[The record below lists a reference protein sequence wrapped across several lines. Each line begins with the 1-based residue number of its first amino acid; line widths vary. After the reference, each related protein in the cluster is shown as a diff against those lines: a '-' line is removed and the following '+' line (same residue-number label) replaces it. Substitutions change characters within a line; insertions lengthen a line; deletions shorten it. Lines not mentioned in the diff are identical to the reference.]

1 MISVLYV
8 DDEAPLLDLA
18 RIFMEKTGDFRV
30 FTSTS
35 AKEALESASITSCDA
50 IVSDYQMP
58 EMDGI
63 GFLKEVRSRFGD
75 IPFILFTGRG
85 REEVVIAAINNGA
98 DFYLQ
103 KGGEPKAQFA
113 ELTHK
118 VRQAVRRRQAE
129 ISLRESEQRYRDVVE
144 TQTEFISRFLP
155 DGTHVFVNEAYCR
168 HFGKTRDEIVG
179 HTFTPPIPEEDKE
192 LVRRY
197 FQSFS
202 PENPV
207 ANIEHRVIMPDG
219 SIRWH
224 WWNDHA
230 IFNTNGRIVEFQ
242 SVGKDITD
250 RKQFEE
256 NLKRSEN
263 LYRTIFST
271 TGAASIITA
280 PDTTVLLANQGWEN
294 LTGVPRA
301 DQENKLS
308 WTVFFNK
315 DDVEMMVRYHHARR
329 EDQSLAPLVYE
340 IRLIDV
346 KGICHHCMV
355 HVHMI
360 PGTKNSVASLVDITD
375 LKNAEN
381 ALQMSEER
389 YRSIINDQTEM
400 ICRFRPDG
408 IVTFMNDSYRQYF
421 HFGSSTADIEG
432 KNIEDL
438 ILKGPYQRVDDFLHG
453 LTPEMPIRE
462 MDIPVRNRA
471 GEPEWQHWSVKAFFD
486 SSGTPVEYQ
495 VVGRDITE
503 QRRYSAALS
512 DSESRLRSIIDMT
525 TDSISLVD
533 EEGRVIEWNPGSERI
548 SGIRKEDAL
557 GRHLW
562 DLTYSMV
569 PRDSRTEDRRAAIER
584 SIRTMF
590 TTGEPVFKDPMI
602 IEAERPDGSRIFTRQ
617 VIFPIK
623 TAKGYR
629 IASIAHDI
637 SDEHRAAAAIKESE
651 AKYRE
656 LADLLPMMVFELD
669 LEFRVTYANRN
680 ALSTLGFT
688 EKDLMEGI
696 RAIDFIDK
704 ADQRRVRENVQ
715 KSLHGIPTESQEYT
729 GLRKD
734 GTRFPVL
741 IYSSPIF
748 RHGKPIGFRGVIVD
762 ITEWKHLGNRLRE
775 SEQRFRGIAERSS
788 DLIFILGQSMSPT
801 YVSPSARSIVGY
813 DPGELTGKSPEF
825 AMATIFQRSGPE
837 LMNAVNATMDGRT
850 VENVEI
856 QLTKKEGEPV
866 YVSVHAVP
874 VMNEGVLEGVQ
885 VTMRDITAAKNAEIA
900 LRESEAKY
908 RLLADNVHDMI
919 WTADPGMTLTY
930 ISPSVLALRGY
941 SVDEAMAQPLSE
953 ALTPES
959 LQVLERSR
967 YEALKAVQEGRPAP
981 KHQYLEL
988 EFLCKD
994 GSTVWTETV
1003 ITPAFDREGILTGV
1017 VGVTRDISW
1026 RRKAELALRES
1037 EQKFSTVFRSSP
1049 VSLTLVSAKDGIC
1062 VDVNDAFVRESGYS
1076 REDVIGRIASE
1087 IGLFADPSEADQVF
1101 SLLKNHGQVKNLEI
1115 RFRTKSG
1122 ETQTCLFSASVLQ
1135 MGNDMFVL
1143 SGVENITPRK
1153 SMENALRLAN
1163 RQLNLLGGITR
1174 HDILNKVSIILGYV
1188 EIAKEEVSEPSILDY
1203 LKKVESATRAI
1214 QSQID
1219 FTRMYKDLGTRQ
1231 PQWIALASAMPYHHV
1246 PSHISLKVDVE
1257 GIDLNADP
1265 MLEKVFYNLL
1275 DNSIRH
1281 GERVTEISVSAHM
1294 AGHDLALVWEDN
1306 GIGIPAD
1313 EKEKIFE
1320 RGYGKNSGLG
1330 MFLVREILS
1339 LTGITIQEKGEPGK
1353 GVRFEMIVPR
1363 GGFRCSRG
1371 LP

>member
-8 DDEAPLLDLA
+8 DDESPLLDLA

-30 FTSTS
+30 ITSTS
-35 AKEALESASITSCDA
+35 AREALESAPITSCDA
-50 IVSDYQMP
+50 IISDYQMP
-58 EMDGI
+58 DMDGI

-103 KGGEPKAQFA
+103 KGGDPKTQFA

-118 VRQAVRRRQAE
+118 VRHAVRRRQAE
-129 ISLRESEQRYRDVVE
+129 ISLKESEKRYRDVVE

-155 DGTHVFVNEAYCR
+155 DGTHVFANEAYCR
-168 HFGKTRDEIVG
+168 HYGKTRDEIVG

-230 IFNTNGRIVEFQ
+230 IFDTNGRIVEFQ

-250 RKQFEE
+250 RKLVEE
-256 NLKRSEN
+256 DLKRSEN

-280 PDTTVLLANQGWEN
+280 PDTTILLANQGWEN
-294 LTGVPRA
+294 LTGIRRA

-329 EDQSLAPLVYE
+329 QDPALAPPVYE
-340 IRLIDV
+340 SRLIDV

-381 ALQMSEER
+381 ALHRSEER
-389 YRSIINDQTEM
+389 YRSIINDQAEM
-400 ICRFRPDG
+400 ICRFKPDG
-408 IVTFMNDSYRQYF
+408 TVTFANDSYIQYF
-421 HFGSSTADIEG
+421 HFGSSPADIEG
-432 KNIEDL
+432 KNIEYL
-438 ILKGPYQRVDDFLHG
+438 MLTGSYQIVDDLLHG
-453 LTPEMPIRE
+453 LTPEASIRE
-462 MDIPVRNRA
+462 MDIPIKS
-471 GEPEWQHWSVKAFFD
+471 GDGKQGWQHWSVRAFFD
-486 SSGTPVEYQ
+486 STGTPVEYQ

-503 QRRYSAALS
+503 QKLSSAALS
-512 DSESRLRSIIDMT
+512 DSESRLRSIIEVT
-525 TDSISLVD
+525 TDSITLVD
-533 EEGRVIEWNPGSERI
+533 EEGRILEWNPGAERI
-548 SGIRKEDAL
+548 SGIRREDAI
-557 GRHLW
+557 GRYLW
-562 DLTYSMV
+562 DLTSSMV
-569 PRDSRTEDRRAAIER
+569 PRESRTEERREAIER
-584 SIRTMF
+584 STRKML
-590 TTGEPVFKDPMI
+590 TTGEPVFKEPMI

-617 VIFPIK
+617 IIFPIK
-623 TAKGYR
+623 TGKGYR
-629 IASIAHDI
+629 IGSIAHDI
-637 SDEHRAAAAIKESE
+637 SNEQRSAAAVKESE
-651 AKYRE
+651 AKYRD
-656 LADLLPMMVFELD
+656 LADLLPMMLFELD

-688 EKDLMEGI
+688 VKDLIKGI
-696 RAIDFIDK
+696 HAIDFIDK
-704 ADQRRVRENVQ
+704 ADQKRVMERVQ
-715 KSLHGIPTESQEYT
+715 KTLKEISSEPQEYT
-729 GLRKD
+729 ALRKD

-748 RHGKPIGFRGVIVD
+748 RDGTPVGFRGVIID
-762 ITEWKHLGNRLRE
+762 ITEWKHLGNLLTE

-801 YVSPSARSIVGY
+801 YVSPSAMAIVGY

-825 AMATIFQRSGPE
+825 ARATIFQRSGPE
-837 LMNAVNATMDGRT
+837 LMDAVNATMEGRT

-856 QLTKKEGEPV
+856 QLTKKDGTPV
-866 YVSVHAVP
+866 YVSVKAVP
-874 VMNEGVLEGVQ
+874 VMNAGVLEGVQ

-908 RLLADNVHDMI
+908 RLLAENVHDMI
-919 WTADPGMTLTY
+919 WTADPGMNLTY

-941 SVDEAMAQPLSE
+941 SIEEAMAEPLSM

-967 YEALKAVQEGRPAP
+967 HEGLEAVQNGRTVPQ
-981 KHQYLEL
+981 HQYLEL
-988 EFLCKD
+988 EFRCRD

-1026 RRKAELALRES
+1026 RRKAELELRDS

-1049 VSLTLVSAKDGIC
+1049 VSLTLVSTKDGIC

-1076 REDVIGRIASE
+1076 REDVIGRNASE
-1087 IGLFADPSEADQVF
+1087 IGLFADQSEADHVY
-1101 SLLKNHGQVKNLEI
+1101 SLLKNHGKVKNMEI

-1122 ETQTCLFSASVLQ
+1122 EIQTCLFSASVIH

-1143 SGVENITPRK
+1143 SGVENITARK

-1174 HDILNKVSIILGYV
+1174 HDILNKVSIILGYL
-1188 EIAKEEVSEPSILDY
+1188 EIVKDEVSDPSLLDY
-1203 LKKVESATRAI
+1203 FKKIQTATRAI

-1231 PQWIALASAMPYHHV
+1231 PQWITLVSAMPYHHV
-1246 PSHISLKVDVE
+1246 PPHISLKVDVK
-1257 GIDLNADP
+1257 GIELNADP

-1281 GERVTEISVSAHM
+1281 GERVTEIRISSHKK
-1294 AGHDLALVWEDN
+1294 GQDLVIVWEDN
-1306 GIGIPAD
+1306 GIGILAD
-1313 EKEKIFE
+1313 EKDRIFE
-1320 RGYGKNSGLG
+1320 RGFGKNTGLG

-1339 LTGITIQEKGEPGK
+1339 LTGITITETGEPGK
-1353 GVRFEMIVPR
+1353 GVRFEMVVPR
-1363 GGFRCSRG
+1363 GEFRCSQG
-1371 LP
+1371 LR

>member
-8 DDEAPLLDLA
+8 DDESPLLDLA
-18 RIFMEKTGDFRV
+18 RIFMERTGGFRV
-30 FTSTS
+30 ITSTS
-35 AKEALESASITSCDA
+35 AKEALESESIASVDA
-50 IVSDYQMP
+50 IISDYQMP

-63 GFLKEVRSRFGD
+63 GFLKEVRKRYRD

-103 KGGEPKAQFA
+103 KGGDPKAQFA

-118 VRQAVRRRQAE
+118 VMHAVRRRQTE

-155 DGTHVFVNEAYCR
+155 DGTHVFANEAYCR
-168 HFGKTRDEIVG
+168 HFGKTRNEIVG
-179 HTFTPPIPEEDKE
+179 HTFIPPVPEEDQE
-192 LVRRY
+192 LVRRH

-202 PENPV
+202 AENPV
-207 ANIEHRVIMPDG
+207 GSIEHRVIMPDG

-230 IFNTNGRIVEFQ
+230 FFDTNGRIVEFQ

-256 NLKRSEN
+256 DLKRSEN

-271 TGAASIITA
+271 TGAATIITA
-280 PDTTVLLANQGWEN
+280 PDTTILLANQGWEN
-294 LTGVPRA
+294 LTGVLRA

-308 WTVFFNK
+308 WTIFFNK
-315 DDVEMMVRYHHARR
+315 DDVEMMARR
-329 EDQSLAPLVYE
+329 QDPSLAPPVYE
-340 IRLIDV
+340 SRLIDV
-346 KGICHHCMV
+346 TGNCHHCMV

-381 ALQMSEER
+381 ALYRNEER

-408 IVTFMNDSYRQYF
+408 TVTFTNDSYRQYF
-421 HFGSSTADIEG
+421 HFGSTTADIEG

-438 ILKGPYQRVDDFLHG
+438 MLKGPYQRVDDFLLG
-453 LTPEMPIRE
+453 LTPETPIRE
-462 MDIPVRNRA
+462 MDIPVKNRE
-471 GEPEWQHWSVKAFFD
+471 GELEWQHWSARVFCD

-503 QRRYSAALS
+503 QKRYSAALS
-512 DSESRLRSIIDMT
+512 DSESRLRSIIEMT

-557 GRHLW
+557 GRYLW

-569 PRDSRTEDRRAAIER
+569 PRESRTEDRRAGIER

-590 TTGEPVFKDPMI
+590 TTGEPVFKEPMI

-623 TAKGYR
+623 TGKGYR

-637 SDEHRAAAAIKESE
+637 TDEQRSAAAIKESE

-704 ADQRRVRENVQ
+704 ADQGRVRENVQ
-715 KSLHGIPTESQEYT
+715 KSLQGIPIEPQEYT

-734 GTRFPVL
+734 GTRFPIL

-748 RHGKPIGFRGVIVD
+748 RDGSPIGFRGVIID
-762 ITEWKHLGNRLRE
+762 ITEWKHLGNRLME

-801 YVSPSARSIVGY
+801 YVSSSSRSIVGY

-837 LMNAVNATMDGRT
+837 LMNAVNATMEGHT

-856 QLTKKEGEPV
+856 QLTKKDGTPV
-866 YVSVHAVP
+866 YVSVHAIP

-885 VTMRDITAAKNAEIA
+885 VTMRDITPAKNAEIA

-908 RLLADNVHDMI
+908 RLLAENVHDMI
-919 WTADPGMTLTY
+919 WTADPGMNLTY
-930 ISPSVLALRGY
+930 ISPSVLVLRGY
-941 SVDEAMAQPLSE
+941 SVEEAMAQPLSE

-959 LQVLERSR
+959 LQVFERSR
-967 YEALKAVQEGRPAP
+967 LEGLEAVQNGRTDPQ
-981 KHQYLEL
+981 HQYLEL
-988 EFLCKD
+988 EFRCRD

-1003 ITPAFDREGILTGV
+1003 ITPAIDREGILTGV

-1026 RRKAELALRES
+1026 RRKAELALRDS

-1101 SLLKNHGQVKNLEI
+1101 TILKSHGQVKNMEI

-1122 ETQTCLFSASVLQ
+1122 EIQTCLFSASIIH

-1203 LKKVESATRAI
+1203 LKKIEAATRAI

-1231 PQWIALASAMPYHHV
+1231 PQWIALASAIPYHHV
-1246 PSHISLKVDVE
+1246 PSHISLKVDIK

-1281 GERVTEISVSAHM
+1281 GERVTEIHVSSLM
-1294 AGHDLALVWEDN
+1294 SGQNLAVVWEDN

-1320 RGYGKNSGLG
+1320 RGYGKNTGLG

-1339 LTGITIQEKGEPGK
+1339 LTGITIQETGEPGK

-1363 GGFRCSRG
+1363 GGFRSSRE